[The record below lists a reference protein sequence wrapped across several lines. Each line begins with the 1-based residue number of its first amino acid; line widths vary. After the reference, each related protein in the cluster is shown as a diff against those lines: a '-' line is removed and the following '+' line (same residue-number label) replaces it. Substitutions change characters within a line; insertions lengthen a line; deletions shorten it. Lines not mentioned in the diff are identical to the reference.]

1 MSPRVKDALSR
12 AFVTSNE
19 LGHSYV
25 GPEHFRS
32 VWPKAK
38 AGRQPAAPLRPDA
51 AGAAPTGQQ
60 GGRQGR
66 RGWPRRDADQHA
78 GTRQVLT

>member
-1 MSPRVKDALSR
+1 MSVRS
-12 AFVTSNE
+12 TSW
-19 LGHSYV
+19 
-25 GPEHFRS
+25 S
-32 VWPKAK
+32 VWPREGEG

-60 GGRQGR
+60 GSRQGR

>member
-1 MSPRVKDALSR
+1 MS
-12 AFVTSNE
+12 
-19 LGHSYV
+19 
-25 GPEHFRS
+25 GPFPDRS
-32 VWPKAK
+32 GRGRRR